1 MTETRS
7 QLLLEIK
14 KLIVSE
20 CQKNVAPE
28 TIGDDDVLFG
38 SEAPLQL
45 DSLDALQL
53 AMALQKRFGIRLVDS
68 KETRRVMASV
78 ASLAAYIESR

>member
-1 MTETRS
+1 MTLTRAE
-7 QLLLEIK
+7 LNLEIK
-14 KLIVSE
+14 RLIVAE
-20 CQKNVAPE
+20 CQKNIAPE
-28 TIGDDDVLFG
+28 AIGDDDILFG
-38 SEAPLQL
+38 PLAPLAL

-53 AMALQKRFGIRLVDS
+53 AMALQKRFGVRLVDS